1 MDPITGLRGGS
12 KEFRN
17 VAIARAKKKKK
28 DGLLSNGAVLRRSL
42 NVLLCSGYVRI
53 RNKLQEKTVSEI
65 LSARIGVRFCA
76 VFTGG
81 KLTLW

>member
-1 MDPITGLRGGS
+1 MDPIAGLRGGS

-42 NVLLCSGYVRI
+42 NVASVLWLCQDS
-53 RNKLQEKTVSEI
+53 Q
-65 LSARIGVRFCA
+65 
-76 VFTGG
+76 
-81 KLTLW
+81 